1 MRIKYC
7 DLIATSAIH
16 TEFNIAFL
24 KVIMLA
30 LENHAGV
37 DFYAEKEHCAICKER
52 MKFHQIKFHPLKL
65 LHKNIWGGIK
75 TPIRDILSCWYVLK
89 IFLCSKKEDF
99 LFFALAYPFAQYVIW
114 ILSNVFQRR
123 VYVCQHGEL
132 DVFMENIHFDR
143 NRRYYSLV
151 KHLLKKSNVQYI
163 ILGEPILKNV
173 HHLFADTSKLIV
185 IDHPYDFEDNDHIMV
200 SNFNP
205 LVIGQIGS
213 GSKSKGTHYLFELAT
228 LLKEEIESG
237 KLKIK
242 LVGKLSNTL
251 WHLDN
256 KLVEYGTEILEPSI
270 FEEEIKKLAFSLQL
284 RDSSM
289 GKAVASGTFFDTL
302 KHEKP
307 FLSLNSDYIN
317 YYVDAFPKCGK
328 VCDSISDMA
337 KEIKK
342 LLQNKFI
349 DEYPDMVNAIKH
361 LQSKLSL
368 ASIAS
373 ELKKQL

>member
-1 MRIKYC
+1 M
-7 DLIATSAIH
+7 
-16 TEFNIAFL
+16 
-24 KVIMLA
+24 
-30 LENHAGV
+30 
-37 DFYAEKEHCAICKER
+37 
-52 MKFHQIKFHPLKL
+52 
-65 LHKNIWGGIK
+65 
-75 TPIRDILSCWYVLK
+75 
-89 IFLCSKKEDF
+89 
-99 LFFALAYPFAQYVIW
+99 
-114 ILSNVFQRR
+114 
-123 VYVCQHGEL
+123 
-132 DVFMENIHFDR
+132 
-143 NRRYYSLV
+143 
-151 KHLLKKSNVQYI
+151 
-163 ILGEPILKNV
+163 
-173 HHLFADTSKLIV
+173 IV